1 MKSLSR
7 LQLYINTYIWNL
19 EGWYWL
25 ICSQSSNGDADIENR
40 QMGKGG
46 GEEGVG
52 EINGE
57 SSMEVYTLTY
67 VNSQWNLLYDSGN
80 SNWSF
85 VIT

>member
-1 MKSLSR
+1 ML
-7 LQLYINTYIWNL
+7 
-19 EGWYWL
+19 G
-25 ICSQSSNGDADIENR
+25 SNGDADIENR
-40 QMGKGG
+40 PMGKGG

>member
-1 MKSLSR
+1 
-7 LQLYINTYIWNL
+7 
-19 EGWYWL
+19 
-25 ICSQSSNGDADIENR
+25 
-40 QMGKGG
+40 MGKGG
-46 GEEGVG
+46 GEEGVS